1 MEDIAVFKCPYIDKA
16 TIWEKADSFRREH
29 WPDQII
35 PIDIEKIIEKKLNLH
50 VEPTWNLSNSF
61 DTDAYLRN
69 DLSGIIVDYERYM
82 NDKYINRLRFSFAHE
97 IGHLVLH
104 KEIYQNFQINSPQEL
119 IIFMREIPDKEYSL
133 FEYQA
138 NEFAGRL
145 LVPVESL
152 IIELKK
158 CLKLLPLYD
167 MQDLLD
173 KDPDMV
179 LVALSPALCK
189 SFGVSEQVIGIRVER
204 EGLWPPG
211 LD

>member
-1 MEDIAVFKCPYIDKA
+1 MKAALARHYAHEAV
-16 TIWEKADSFRREH
+16 
-29 WPDQII
+29 
-35 PIDIEKIIEKKLNLH
+35 EKKLNLH

-104 KEIYQNFQINSPQEL
+104 KEIYQNFQLNSPQEL
-119 IIFMREIPDKEYSL
+119 IIFMREIQDKEYSL

-189 SFGVSEQVIGIRVER
+189 SFGVSEQVIGIRVKK
-204 EGLWPPG
+204 EGLWPPAQY
-211 LD
+211 